1 MSFVLAFLS
10 IWGDACS
17 DQERCQ
23 REANYMAEHRIFG
36 HVGSTVGRFEGVGWG
51 RTDSPRT
58 CVPDSSRGYELSG
71 DATATTSDGITV
83 RVRSWR

>member
-1 MSFVLAFLS
+1 MSLILLFLS

-23 REANYMAEHRIFG
+23 READFMAKNHFYG
-36 HVGSTVGRFEGVGWG
+36 HAGNTIGRFEGVGWG
-51 RTDSPRT
+51 RTNSPRT
-58 CVPDSSRGYELSG
+58 CVPEKSKGYELTG
-71 DATATTSDGITV
+71 DATATSKDGITF

>member
-1 MSFVLAFLS
+1 MSLMFLVIS

-23 REANYMAEHRIFG
+23 REANYMAENHFYG
-36 HVGSTVGRFEGVGWG
+36 HAGRTIGRFEGVGWG
-51 RTDSPRT
+51 RTDSPST
-58 CVPDSSRGYELSG
+58 CVPDRSKGYELSG
-71 DATATTSDGITV
+71 DATATSEQGITF